1 MATRIALI
9 ADIHGNRLA
18 LDAVLEELEREEI
31 DRIVCLG
38 DVAVGPQPTEAV
50 ERVRALAC
58 SVVMGNWDAYFLRG
72 FPDANDELSQRLTEI
87 GAWWAEQLTPEQRE
101 YMESFVP
108 SVELELEEDL
118 QVQVHHGSPRSYE
131 DFVYATTDDDEL
143 ESMLDGKRAP
153 VMALGHTHF
162 QMLRRFDD
170 VLLVNPGS
178 VGLPFARRARVMS
191 MSPWAEYGILSVEN
205 GRFSVDLRRTD
216 FDVGALVRLIVE
228 SGMPHAD
235 WWAGL
240 WIGKP
245 PSGLLSP
252 F

>member
-1 MATRIALI
+1 M
-9 ADIHGNRLA
+9 
-18 LDAVLEELEREEI
+18 LEELEREEI

-50 ERVRALAC
+50 ERVRARLLGGDGELGR
-58 SVVMGNWDAYFLRG
+58 VLPPRL
-72 FPDANDELSQRLTEI
+72 PDANDELSQRLTEI

-101 YMESFVP
+101 YMESFA
-108 SVELELEEDL
+108 ERRARARAGFAGR
-118 QVQVHHGSPRSYE
+118 HHGSPRSYE
-131 DFVYATTDDDEL
+131 DFVYATTDDEEL
-143 ESMLDGKRAP
+143 ESMLDGERAP

-178 VGLPFARRARVMS
+178 VVAARRRRARHVDV
-191 MSPWAEYGILSVEN
+191 ALGRVRILSVEN